1 MTGFHI
7 KIICRIIDHLEN
19 KNDIIM
25 RLGIFPVC

>member
-7 KIICRIIDHLEN
+7 KIICRIIDLEN